1 MTDSTTD
8 STKSSK
14 LTMLSRFIHWRERNL
29 SERSFLLILG
39 LIVGIV
45 ASLAAFLLKSCIHLL
60 QSFATTFAQEY
71 NILYLILPPLGIFLT
86 ALIVMYIVRD
96 DIGHGVTKILI
107 ALSQRKS
114 RIKPHNMWSSLLS
127 SAVTIGFGGSVG
139 AESPIV
145 LTGAA
150 IGSNIGRLFKMDTK
164 NLMLLVG
171 CGAAAAIAG
180 IFKAPIAGLIF
191 VVEILLMDLT
201 LNSVLPLLTASAT
214 ATIFSYL
221 VSGSEPFFTFSQTQD
236 YIPERIPYTILLG
249 VVCGFIALFFSK
261 VMFSLEKRFK
271 KIKNYGKKFL
281 IAALVLSL
289 LIFLL
294 PPLYGEGYS
303 TIELL
308 LSGKESEI
316 LKGSLFESW
325 GGNFWILS
333 LFLLL
338 TMLLKVFASVATNS
352 GGGCG
357 GLFAPTLFVG
367 GIAGFLFSF
376 AIGHIPFVQ
385 TILPTENFTLMGMSG
400 MMSAVMHAPLTGVF
414 LIAEL
419 TGGYELFLPLMLAS
433 LSAYAT
439 IRIFMPHSIYS
450 LRLAE
455 QGKLLTH
462 EKDKAV
468 LTIMDPMS
476 VLETDF
482 ITVTPEKTLGDVVKL
497 IGSGRRN
504 IFPVVDENKK
514 LRGLVLLDDI
524 RNIMFRPE
532 LYERFKVTK
541 FMISPPATIVMPS
554 SMEQIM
560 KIFDKSKA
568 WNLPV
573 INSEG
578 HYLGMLSKSRIFNTY
593 REVLTDLSAGD

>member
-1 MTDSTTD
+1 MSL
-8 STKSSK
+8 
-14 LTMLSRFIHWRERNL
+14 LTRFIHWRERNL
-29 SERSFLLILG
+29 SERNFLLLLG
-39 LIVGIV
+39 LIVGAV
-45 ASLAAFLLKSCIHLL
+45 ASLAAFLLKSFIHIL
-60 QSFATTFAQEY
+60 QEFVTGLAQSY
-71 NILYLILPPLGIFLT
+71 SILYLILPPLGIFLT
-86 ALIVMYIVRD
+86 AMIVMYIVRD
-96 DIGHGVTKILI
+96 DISHGVTKILI

-214 ATIFSYL
+214 AAIFSYL
-221 VSGSEPFFTFSQTQD
+221 LSGPEPFFDFYQTQN

-249 VVCGFIALFFSK
+249 VVCGFMALFFSK
-261 VMFSLEKRFK
+261 VMFTLEKRFK
-271 KIKNYGKKFL
+271 KIRSYGKRFL
-281 IAALVLSL
+281 IAALVLSS

-294 PPLYGEGYS
+294 PPLYGEGYA
-303 TIELL
+303 TIEQL
-308 LSGKESEI
+308 LSGRESEI
-316 LKGSLFESW
+316 LKGSLFEDFGGSFW
-325 GGNFWILS
+325 GLF
-333 LFLLL
+333 LFLLF
-338 TMLLKVFASVATNS
+338 TTLLKVFASVATNS

-367 GIAGFLFSF
+367 GLTGFIFAFSL
-376 AIGHIPFVQ
+376 GNIPFIS
-385 TILPTENFTLMGMSG
+385 TSLPTENFTLMGMSG

-419 TGGYELFLPLMLAS
+419 TGGYDLFLPLMLAS

-439 IRIFMPHSIYS
+439 IRLFMPHSIYS

-455 QGKLLTH
+455 QGKLITH

-468 LTIMDPMS
+468 LTVMDPLS
-476 VLETDF
+476 VLEKDF
-482 ITVTPEKTLGDVVKL
+482 ITVKPEMTLGDVVEL
-497 IGSGRRN
+497 IGSGKRN
-504 IFPVVDENKK
+504 IFPVVDDNKK

-532 LYERFKVTK
+532 LYQRFKVSK
-541 FMISPPATIVMPS
+541 FMISPPATVVMPC

-573 INSEG
+573 INEDG
-578 HYLGMLSKSRIFNTY
+578 NYLGMFSKSRIFNTY
-593 REVLTDLSAGD
+593 REVLSNLSTGD

>member
-1 MTDSTTD
+1 MSL
-8 STKSSK
+8 
-14 LTMLSRFIHWRERNL
+14 LTRFIHWRERNL
-29 SERSFLLILG
+29 SERNFLLLLG
-39 LIVGIV
+39 LIVGAV
-45 ASLAAFLLKSCIHLL
+45 ASLAAFLLKSFIHIL
-60 QSFATTFAQEY
+60 QEFVTGLAQSY
-71 NILYLILPPLGIFLT
+71 SILYLILPPLGIFLT
-86 ALIVMYIVRD
+86 AMIVMYIVRD
-96 DIGHGVTKILI
+96 DISHGVTKILI

-214 ATIFSYL
+214 AAIFSYL
-221 VSGSEPFFTFSQTQD
+221 LSGPEPFFDFYQTQN

-249 VVCGFIALFFSK
+249 VVCGFMALFFSK
-261 VMFSLEKRFK
+261 VMFTLEKRFK
-271 KIKNYGKKFL
+271 KIRSYGKRFL
-281 IAALVLSL
+281 IAALVLSS

-294 PPLYGEGYS
+294 PPLYGEGYA
-303 TIELL
+303 TIEQL
-308 LSGKESEI
+308 LSGRESEI
-316 LKGSLFESW
+316 LKGSLFEDFGGSFW
-325 GGNFWILS
+325 GLF
-333 LFLLL
+333 LFLLF
-338 TMLLKVFASVATNS
+338 TTLLKVFASVATNS

-367 GIAGFLFSF
+367 GLTGFIFAFSL
-376 AIGHIPFVQ
+376 GNIPFIS
-385 TILPTENFTLMGMSG
+385 TSLPTENFTLMGMSG

-419 TGGYELFLPLMLAS
+419 TGGYDLFLPLMLAS

-439 IRIFMPHSIYS
+439 IRLFMPHSIYS

-468 LTIMDPMS
+468 LTVMDPLS
-476 VLETDF
+476 VLEKDF
-482 ITVTPEKTLGDVVKL
+482 ITVKPEMTLGDVVEL
-497 IGSGRRN
+497 IGSGKRN
-504 IFPVVDENKK
+504 IFPVVDDNKK

-532 LYERFKVTK
+532 LYQRFKVSK
-541 FMISPPATIVMPS
+541 FMISPPATVVMPC

-573 INSEG
+573 INEDGS
-578 HYLGMLSKSRIFNTY
+578 YLGMLSKSRIFNTY
-593 REVLTDLSAGD
+593 REVLSNLSAGD

>member
-1 MTDSTTD
+1 MSL
-8 STKSSK
+8 
-14 LTMLSRFIHWRERNL
+14 LTRFIHWRERNL
-29 SERSFLLILG
+29 SERNFLLLLG
-39 LIVGIV
+39 LIVGAV
-45 ASLAAFLLKSCIHLL
+45 ASLAAFLLKSFIHIL
-60 QSFATTFAQEY
+60 QEFVTGLAQSY
-71 NILYLILPPLGIFLT
+71 SILYLILPPLGIFLT
-86 ALIVMYIVRD
+86 AMIVMYIVRD
-96 DIGHGVTKILI
+96 DISHGVTKILI

-214 ATIFSYL
+214 AAIFSYL
-221 VSGSEPFFTFSQTQD
+221 LSGPEPFFDFYQTQN

-249 VVCGFIALFFSK
+249 VVCGFMALFFSK
-261 VMFSLEKRFK
+261 VMFTLEKRFK
-271 KIKNYGKKFL
+271 KIRSYGKRFL
-281 IAALVLSL
+281 IAALVLSS

-294 PPLYGEGYS
+294 PPLYGEGYA
-303 TIELL
+303 TIEQL
-308 LSGKESEI
+308 LSGRESEI
-316 LKGSLFESW
+316 LKGSLFEGFGGSFW
-325 GGNFWILS
+325 GLF
-333 LFLLL
+333 LFLLF
-338 TMLLKVFASVATNS
+338 TTLLKVFASVATNS

-367 GIAGFLFSF
+367 GLTGFIFAFSL
-376 AIGHIPFVQ
+376 GNIPFIS
-385 TILPTENFTLMGMSG
+385 TSLPTENFTLMGMSG

-419 TGGYELFLPLMLAS
+419 TGGYDLFLPLMLAS

-439 IRIFMPHSIYS
+439 IRLFMPHSIYS

-468 LTIMDPMS
+468 LTVMDPLS
-476 VLETDF
+476 VLEKDF
-482 ITVTPEKTLGDVVKL
+482 ITVKPEMTLGNVVEL
-497 IGSGRRN
+497 IGSGKRN
-504 IFPVVDENKK
+504 IFPVVDDNKK

-532 LYERFKVTK
+532 LYQRFKVSK
-541 FMISPPATIVMPS
+541 FMISPPATVVMPC

-573 INSEG
+573 INEDG
-578 HYLGMLSKSRIFNTY
+578 CYLGMLSKSRIFNTY
-593 REVLTDLSAGD
+593 REVLSNLSAGD

>member
-1 MTDSTTD
+1 MSL
-8 STKSSK
+8 
-14 LTMLSRFIHWRERNL
+14 LTRFIHWRERNL
-29 SERSFLLILG
+29 SERNFLLLLG
-39 LIVGIV
+39 LIVGAV
-45 ASLAAFLLKSCIHLL
+45 ASLAAFLLKSFIHIL
-60 QSFATTFAQEY
+60 QEFVTGLAQSY
-71 NILYLILPPLGIFLT
+71 SILYLILPPLGIFLT
-86 ALIVMYIVRD
+86 AMIVMYIVRD
-96 DIGHGVTKILI
+96 DISHGVTKILI

-214 ATIFSYL
+214 AAIFSYL
-221 VSGSEPFFTFSQTQD
+221 LSGPEPFFDFYQTQN

-249 VVCGFIALFFSK
+249 VVCGFMALFFSK
-261 VMFSLEKRFK
+261 VMFTLEKRFK
-271 KIKNYGKKFL
+271 KIRSYGKRFL
-281 IAALVLSL
+281 IAALVLSS

-294 PPLYGEGYS
+294 PPLYGEGYA
-303 TIELL
+303 TIEQL
-308 LSGKESEI
+308 LSGRESEI
-316 LKGSLFESW
+316 LKGSLFEGFGGSFW
-325 GGNFWILS
+325 GLF
-333 LFLLL
+333 LFLLF
-338 TMLLKVFASVATNS
+338 TTLLKVFASVATNS

-367 GIAGFLFSF
+367 GLTGFIFAFSL
-376 AIGHIPFVQ
+376 GNIPFIS
-385 TILPTENFTLMGMSG
+385 TSLPTENFTLMGMSG

-419 TGGYELFLPLMLAS
+419 TGGYDLFLPLMLAS

-439 IRIFMPHSIYS
+439 IRLFMPHSIYS

-468 LTIMDPMS
+468 LTVMDPLS
-476 VLETDF
+476 VLEKDF
-482 ITVTPEKTLGDVVKL
+482 ITVKPEMTLGNVVEL
-497 IGSGRRN
+497 IGSGKRN
-504 IFPVVDENKK
+504 IFPVVDDNKM

-532 LYERFKVTK
+532 LYQRFKVSK
-541 FMISPPATIVMPS
+541 FMISPPATVVMPC

-573 INSEG
+573 INEDG
-578 HYLGMLSKSRIFNTY
+578 CYLGMLSKSRIFNTY
-593 REVLTDLSAGD
+593 REVLSNLSAGD

>member
-1 MTDSTTD
+1 MSL
-8 STKSSK
+8 
-14 LTMLSRFIHWRERNL
+14 LTRFIHWRERNL
-29 SERSFLLILG
+29 SERNFLLLLG
-39 LIVGIV
+39 LIVGAV
-45 ASLAAFLLKSCIHLL
+45 ASLAAFLLKSFIHIL
-60 QSFATTFAQEY
+60 QEFVTGLAQSY
-71 NILYLILPPLGIFLT
+71 SILYLILPPLGIFLT
-86 ALIVMYIVRD
+86 AMIVMYIVRD
-96 DIGHGVTKILI
+96 DISHGVTKILI

-214 ATIFSYL
+214 AAIFSYL
-221 VSGSEPFFTFSQTQD
+221 LSGPEPFFDFYQTQN

-249 VVCGFIALFFSK
+249 VVCGFMALFFSK
-261 VMFSLEKRFK
+261 VMFTLEKRFK
-271 KIKNYGKKFL
+271 KIRSYGKRFL
-281 IAALVLSL
+281 IAALVLSS

-294 PPLYGEGYS
+294 PPLYGEGYA
-303 TIELL
+303 TIEQL
-308 LSGKESEI
+308 LSGRESEI
-316 LKGSLFESW
+316 LKGSLFEGFGGSFW
-325 GGNFWILS
+325 GLF
-333 LFLLL
+333 LFLLF
-338 TMLLKVFASVATNS
+338 TTLLKVFASVATNS

-367 GIAGFLFSF
+367 GLTGFIFAFSL
-376 AIGHIPFVQ
+376 GNIPFIS
-385 TILPTENFTLMGMSG
+385 TSLPTENFTLMGMSG

-419 TGGYELFLPLMLAS
+419 TGGYDLFLPLMLAS

-439 IRIFMPHSIYS
+439 IRLFMPHSIYS

-468 LTIMDPMS
+468 LTVMDPLS
-476 VLETDF
+476 VLEKDF
-482 ITVTPEKTLGDVVKL
+482 ITVKPEMTLGDVVEL
-497 IGSGRRN
+497 IGSGKRN
-504 IFPVVDENKK
+504 IFPVVDDNKK

-532 LYERFKVTK
+532 LYQRFKVSK
-541 FMISPPATIVMPS
+541 FMISPPATVVMPC

-573 INSEG
+573 INEDGS
-578 HYLGMLSKSRIFNTY
+578 YLGMFSKSRIFNTY
-593 REVLTDLSAGD
+593 REVLSNLSTGD

>member
-1 MTDSTTD
+1 MSL
-8 STKSSK
+8 
-14 LTMLSRFIHWRERNL
+14 LTRFIHWRERNL
-29 SERSFLLILG
+29 SERNFLLLLG
-39 LIVGIV
+39 LIVGAV
-45 ASLAAFLLKSCIHLL
+45 ASLAAFLLKSFIHIL
-60 QSFATTFAQEY
+60 QEFVTGLAQSY
-71 NILYLILPPLGIFLT
+71 SILYLILPPLGIFLT
-86 ALIVMYIVRD
+86 AMIVMYIVRD
-96 DIGHGVTKILI
+96 DISHGVTKILI

-214 ATIFSYL
+214 AAIFSYL
-221 VSGSEPFFTFSQTQD
+221 LSGSEPFFAFYQTQN

-249 VVCGFIALFFSK
+249 VVCGFMALFFSK
-261 VMFSLEKRFK
+261 VMFTLEKRFK
-271 KIKNYGKKFL
+271 KIRSYGKRFL
-281 IAALVLSL
+281 IAALVLSS

-294 PPLYGEGYS
+294 PPLYGEGYA
-303 TIELL
+303 TIEQL
-308 LSGKESEI
+308 LSGRESEI
-316 LKGSLFESW
+316 LKGSLFEGFGGSFW
-325 GGNFWILS
+325 GLF
-333 LFLLL
+333 LFLLF
-338 TMLLKVFASVATNS
+338 TTLLKVFASVATNS

-367 GIAGFLFSF
+367 GLTGFIFAFSL
-376 AIGHIPFVQ
+376 GNIPFIS
-385 TILPTENFTLMGMSG
+385 TSLPTENFTLMGMSG

-419 TGGYELFLPLMLAS
+419 TGGYDLFLPLMLAS

-439 IRIFMPHSIYS
+439 IRLFMPHSIYS

-468 LTIMDPMS
+468 LTVMDPLS
-476 VLETDF
+476 VLEKDF
-482 ITVTPEKTLGDVVKL
+482 ITVKPEMTLGDVVEL
-497 IGSGRRN
+497 IGSGKRN
-504 IFPVVDENKK
+504 IFPVVDDNKK

-532 LYERFKVTK
+532 LYQRFKVSK
-541 FMISPPATIVMPS
+541 FMISPPATVVMPC

-573 INSEG
+573 INEDGS
-578 HYLGMLSKSRIFNTY
+578 YLGMFSKSRIFNTY
-593 REVLTDLSAGD
+593 REVLSNLSTGD

>member
-1 MTDSTTD
+1 MSL
-8 STKSSK
+8 
-14 LTMLSRFIHWRERNL
+14 LTRFIHWRERNL
-29 SERSFLLILG
+29 SERNFLLLLG
-39 LIVGIV
+39 LIVGAV
-45 ASLAAFLLKSCIHLL
+45 ASLAAFLLKSFIHIL
-60 QSFATTFAQEY
+60 QEFVTGLAQSY
-71 NILYLILPPLGIFLT
+71 SILYLILPPLGIFLT
-86 ALIVMYIVRD
+86 AMIVMYIVRD
-96 DIGHGVTKILI
+96 DISHGVTKILI

-214 ATIFSYL
+214 AAIFSYL
-221 VSGSEPFFTFSQTQD
+221 LSGPEPFFDFYQTQN

-249 VVCGFIALFFSK
+249 VVCGFMALFFSK
-261 VMFSLEKRFK
+261 VMFTLEKRFK
-271 KIKNYGKKFL
+271 KIRSYGKRFL
-281 IAALVLSL
+281 IAALVLSS

-294 PPLYGEGYS
+294 PPLYGEGYA
-303 TIELL
+303 TIEQL
-308 LSGKESEI
+308 LSGRESEI
-316 LKGSLFESW
+316 LKGSLFEGFGGSFW
-325 GGNFWILS
+325 GLF
-333 LFLLL
+333 LFLLF
-338 TMLLKVFASVATNS
+338 TTLLKVFASVATNS

-367 GIAGFLFSF
+367 GLTGFIFAFSL
-376 AIGHIPFVQ
+376 GNIPFIS
-385 TILPTENFTLMGMSG
+385 TSLPTENFTLMGMSG

-419 TGGYELFLPLMLAS
+419 TGGYDLFLPLMLAS

-439 IRIFMPHSIYS
+439 IRLFMPHSIYS

-468 LTIMDPMS
+468 LTVMDPLS
-476 VLETDF
+476 VLEKDF
-482 ITVTPEKTLGDVVKL
+482 ITVKPEMTLGDVVEL
-497 IGSGRRN
+497 IGSGKRN
-504 IFPVVDENKK
+504 IFPVVDDNKK

-532 LYERFKVTK
+532 LYQRFKVSK
-541 FMISPPATIVMPS
+541 FMISPPATVVMPC

-573 INSEG
+573 INEDGS
-578 HYLGMLSKSRIFNTY
+578 YLGMLSKSRIFNTY
-593 REVLTDLSAGD
+593 REVLSNLSAGD